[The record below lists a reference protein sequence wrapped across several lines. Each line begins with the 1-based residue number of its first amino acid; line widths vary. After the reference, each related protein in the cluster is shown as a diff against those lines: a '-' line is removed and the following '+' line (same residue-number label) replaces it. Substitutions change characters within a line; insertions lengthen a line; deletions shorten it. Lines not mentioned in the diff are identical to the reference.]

1 MGVKRTEPLFSLAD
15 QLFNESSVF
24 VLSSGI
30 KKAYRQFDAKGFQ
43 AEALDQFPRL
53 ELKERISA
61 LVDGLQVRLPADFD
75 RALDIL
81 LRALPEPLDASLQD
95 DDFGEF
101 IWVVPGE
108 YVARHG
114 VQPGR
119 VEASLA
125 FLKEATKRFSS
136 ENAIRPFL
144 ADSPDETMQF
154 VRECAEDENYH
165 VRRLASE
172 GIRPLLPWARKV
184 VMPGEAIIEILDRL
198 HADSTRYVTRSV
210 ANNLNDLSKSDP
222 DLVLEALDRWRR
234 MARQKQEELE
244 WMTRHGLR
252 TLLKQGHGASLEFLG
267 YPARPDFSLSSV
279 SLPSAIQV
287 GGRLQWRGR
296 ITSKVKQNLKIG
308 LSVYFLKADGSH
320 SQKLFTVADRA
331 AAKGEK
337 IDIDKAIVF
346 RPMSTRTLYPG
357 THHVELVVNGVR
369 RCKKSFELEG

>member
-1 MGVKRTEPLFSLAD
+1 MSVRRTEPLFSLAD
-15 QLFNESSVF
+15 QLFNESSVS

-30 KKAYRQFDAKGFQ
+30 KKAYRKFDAEGFQ
-43 AEALDQFPRL
+43 SEALDQFPKL

-61 LVDGLQVRLPADFD
+61 LVDGLQVRLPAEFD
-75 RALDIL
+75 KALGVL
-81 LRALPEPLDASLQD
+81 LRALPEPLDPTLQD
-95 DDFGEF
+95 DDFGQF

-108 YVARHG
+108 YVSRHG
-114 VQPGR
+114 VQAER
-119 VEASLA
+119 LEASLT
-125 FLKEATKRFSS
+125 FLREATKRFSS

-144 ADSPDETMQF
+144 ADFPEETMQF
-154 VRECAEDENYH
+154 VHECARDENYH

-184 VMPGEAIIEILDRL
+184 VMPSDTIVEVLTLL
-198 HADSTRYVTRSV
+198 HADNTRYVTRSV
-210 ANNLNDLSKSDP
+210 ANTLNDLSKSDP
-222 DLVLEALDRWRR
+222 DLVLEALGRWRR
-234 MARQKQEELE
+234 MAYQKEEELE

-267 YPARPDFSLSSV
+267 YPSKPGFSLSGV
-279 SLPSAIQV
+279 SLPAAIKV
-287 GGRLQWRGR
+287 GERLQWQGTV
-296 ITSKVKQNLKIG
+296 TSKAKQNLKIG

-331 AAKGEK
+331 VAKGEK

-369 RCKKSFELEG
+369 RGKKPFELKA